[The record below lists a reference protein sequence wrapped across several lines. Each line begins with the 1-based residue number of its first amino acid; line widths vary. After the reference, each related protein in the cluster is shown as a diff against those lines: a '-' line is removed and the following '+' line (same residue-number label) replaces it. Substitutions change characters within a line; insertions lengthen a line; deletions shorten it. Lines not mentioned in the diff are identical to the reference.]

1 MRNKSFKDF
10 KFFFNRTLLLCVLL
24 IGFVFLTNIFN
35 TGCFL
40 FPEKKTCFFQL
51 PWSLSIETV
60 EYLSLHYENWAKAGS
75 GTGYN
80 IQEDKKL
87 IYISNF
93 NWVENWIDKYFFNK
107 VSDFILSLIFIS
119 LIFWFTFKG
128 LKLLKKKNRSFKFL
142 GFLLLSIFFIW
153 FLYHPT
159 LRYGGYHLF
168 YFLFFIPLSIILEK
182 YSGKIYNFNKKILVI
197 IIITIVIF
205 YGRNIAR
212 LEKENR
218 IYFYNVLQN
227 VNYPLNKMSF
237 RYQLRMKNEI
247 SENKAQKIFKNR
259 FIFY

>member
-1 MRNKSFKDF
+1 M
-10 KFFFNRTLLLCVLL
+10 
-24 IGFVFLTNIFN
+24 
-35 TGCFL
+35 
-40 FPEKKTCFFQL
+40 
-51 PWSLSIETV
+51 
-60 EYLSLHYENWAKAGS
+60 
-75 GTGYN
+75 
-80 IQEDKKL
+80 
-87 IYISNF
+87 
-93 NWVENWIDKYFFNK
+93 
-107 VSDFILSLIFIS
+107 
-119 LIFWFTFKG
+119 
-128 LKLLKKKNRSFKFL
+128 
-142 GFLLLSIFFIW
+142 W

-168 YFLFFIPLSIILEK
+168 YFLIFIPLSIILEK

-197 IIITIVIF
+197 LIITIVIF

-247 SENKAQKIFKNR
+247 SENKAQKIFKNK